1 MARVIYYY
9 LLFYRYYSCPCY
21 DINRYLFK
29 INMLRL
35 CNTCKEVSI
44 KIKVYTRK
52 RDNTRQRMEYC
63 LNKGKGCDYF
73 RNLPFYNIEQLK
85 EV

>member
-1 MARVIYYY
+1 
-9 LLFYRYYSCPCY
+9 
-21 DINRYLFK
+21 
-29 INMLRL
+29 MLRL

-63 LNKGKGCDYF
+63 SNNGCDYF
-73 RNLPFYNIEQLK
+73 KDLPFYNIEQSIIS
-85 EV
+85 VRTS